1 MKKIP
6 VILSTILLS
15 TLANAGD
22 APKDVETSGISLNVG
37 GEVMVEAIAIEGRCQ
52 TQATAADVFANEL
65 TDTNAGTI
73 TADLESIG
81 FATGSSLTDDATYTF
96 EPSLCGVNVDEKF
109 PQFVFSK
116 ELTFDVSATMYNGLD
131 ISFKDTLNL
140 ADIDDEENSFELSLG
155 GAFGSIQIKDKT
167 SAVDSMLV
175 GTTGSGAD
183 TAIDVTSDG
192 HVTTTSGND
201 DGLSLIY
208 FTPSF
213 GGMDLAFGY
222 NKNTDN
228 LGLDNSEFND
238 TYSVGFGYE
247 TYIGDVVLS
256 LGGGFEK
263 AISDTDTEAN
273 CLTTDLSTADDATSA
288 DGFFDGLYG
297 SSRCGNE
304 TLSAIGADIGFGDY
318 TLSSAFS
325 NLDTTDGS
333 DMSVWSLGV
342 ARTYNEIDYTVGFT
356 QETLSYARD
365 KTSGAEVEDQSTILM
380 LEAVKPLGDGVDLGL
395 NISNTEVDNASE
407 ELGNGPHDA
416 WRAGVSVT
424 LGF

>member
-1 MKKIP
+1 
-6 VILSTILLS
+6 
-15 TLANAGD
+15 
-22 APKDVETSGISLNVG
+22 
-37 GEVMVEAIAIEGRCQ
+37 
-52 TQATAADVFANEL
+52 
-65 TDTNAGTI
+65 
-73 TADLESIG
+73 
-81 FATGSSLTDDATYTF
+81 
-96 EPSLCGVNVDEKF
+96 
-109 PQFVFSK
+109 
-116 ELTFDVSATMYNGLD
+116 
-131 ISFKDTLNL
+131 
-140 ADIDDEENSFELSLG
+140 
-155 GAFGSIQIKDKT
+155 
-167 SAVDSMLV
+167 
-175 GTTGSGAD
+175 
-183 TAIDVTSDG
+183 
-192 HVTTTSGND
+192 
-201 DGLSLIY
+201 
-208 FTPSF
+208 
-213 GGMDLAFGY
+213 MDLAFGY

-273 CLTTDLSTADDATSA
+273 CLQRIFQLQIMQLLL
-288 DGFFDGLYG
+288 GFIDGLYG

-342 ARTYNEIDYTVGFT
+342 ARTYNEIDYTVGYT

-395 NISNTEVDNASE
+395 NISNTEVDNR
-407 ELGNGPHDA
+407 LRRVRKWP
-416 WRAGVSVT
+416 T
-424 LGF
+424 

>member
-1 MKKIP
+1 MNKIP
-6 VILSTILLS
+6 FLFSIICLSTF
-15 TLANAGD
+15 ANAGD
-22 APKDVETSGISLNVG
+22 APIDKGASGISLNIG

-52 TQATAADVFANEL
+52 TQAAPADLFANEL

-81 FATGSSLTDDATYTF
+81 FATGSSLTGEATYTF

-109 PQFVFSK
+109 PQFEFSK
-116 ELTFDVSATMYNGLD
+116 ELTFDVSATMFNGLD

-140 ADIDDEENSFELSLG
+140 ADIDAEENSFELSLG
-155 GAFGSIQIKDKT
+155 GAFGSIQIKDSS

-201 DGLSLIY
+201 NGLGLIY

-263 AISDTDTEAN
+263 AISDTDTPAN
-273 CLTTDLSTADDATSA
+273 CLTNDLSTADNATSA
-288 DGFFDGLYG
+288 FRLIDGLYG
-297 SSRCGNE
+297 GSRCGNE

-342 ARTYNEIDYTVGFT
+342 ASTYNEVDYTIGFT

-365 KTSGAEVEDQSTILM
+365 KVSGDDVEDQSSILM

-395 NISNTEVDNASE
+395 NISNTANDIASE
-407 ELGNGPHDA
+407 ELGSGSHDA